1 LRADAV
7 KLILTLHS
15 PQEHQEVE
23 MEEVHHT
30 HKEPAWGWA
39 AVLRDW
45 RRSRA
50 RARLRNPLQV
60 AAPST
65 R

>member
-1 LRADAV
+1 LRAGPV
-7 KLILTLHS
+7 KLILTLSS
-15 PQEHQEVE
+15 PQQDQEAG
-23 MEEVHHT
+23 MEEIHHT

-39 AVLRDW
+39 AVLQDW

-50 RARLRNPLQV
+50 RARLRKPLQV
-60 AAPST
+60 VAPSS

>member
-1 LRADAV
+1 
-7 KLILTLHS
+7 
-15 PQEHQEVE
+15 

-45 RRSRA
+45 RRSRT
-50 RARLRNPLQV
+50 RARLRKPLRV
-60 AAPST
+60 VTPGT